1 MDELRACF
9 LMQNAGIL
17 TTRALVRVSIMSD
30 AYDFLRYDYT
40 LMDTEDYLRK
50 VVQRKYD
57 TANAH
62 RIFEALALAYD
73 THAEQFRANNVPYV
87 IHPMRVALMLVN
99 FDGSTTSKVFIAA
112 LLHDT
117 LEDTCLTSQ
126 EIGQKFG
133 KYVAKLVQSVTIPY
147 DTNEDF
153 HVKGDMKREKWQE
166 IMLDS
171 HEARAIKTFEDLDNM
186 IGWKTIPEGSP
197 LRNKIPRWLDEAREL
212 SLPLAHATS
221 MKAYELMQREYT
233 YYAEQGYANQQ
244 ITL

>member
-1 MDELRACF
+1 ML
-9 LMQNAGIL
+9 
-17 TTRALVRVSIMSD
+17 D

-40 LMDTEDYLRK
+40 LTDTEDYLQK

-62 RIFEALALAYD
+62 RIFEALVLACD
-73 THAEQFRANNVPYV
+73 AHAEQFRANHVPYV

-117 LEDTCLTSQ
+117 LEDKHLTSG
-126 EIGQKFG
+126 EIEKFG
-133 KYVAKLVQSVTIPY
+133 KYVVKLVQSVTIPY
-147 DTNEDF
+147 EDTAKFD
-153 HVKGDMKREKWQE
+153 VKRKMKREKWQE
-166 IMLDS
+166 IMLGS

-186 IGWKTIPEGSP
+186 IGWKTIPEGDP

-212 SLPLAHATS
+212 SLPLAHATN
-221 MKAYELMQREYT
+221 MKAYELMQRECA

-244 ITL
+244 ITI